1 MNNTSNIKA
10 ERVKL
15 KFLSRQ
21 FSALKEAGTIR
32 TINEGLKLI
41 YLQHG
46 HTILKTHDQWEQEG
60 KRIKRGAKALYLWG
74 KQTVKTIEENGEPK
88 EIKYFPLVALF
99 SENQVYT
106 PQNH

>member
-1 MNNTSNIKA
+1 MNNTSNIKEQRA
-10 ERVKL
+10 KL
-15 KFLSRQ
+15 REFSRQ
-21 FSALKEAGTIR
+21 FVALKEAGTIR

-41 YLQHG
+41 YLQQG

-74 KQTVKTIEENGEPK
+74 KQTVKTVEENGESK

-106 PQNH
+106 PNH